1 MGRLCGSFLLAALLT
16 GTLPTEA
23 ESQTSA
29 SSQEEALAINLAD
42 VDWGP
47 PGNTPRF
54 PQGVR
59 TKQLGIDPDNGG
71 PTYYAKFPA
80 GSHFDLH
87 WHTHAEHVAVMS
99 GTVTIVLGE
108 EAHTL
113 STGGFIVIPAK
124 MNHSWD
130 VSVGGEDAVIL
141 VRRRGPADFH
151 FVD

>member
-1 MGRLCGSFLLAALLT
+1 MGRLCGSVLLAALLT
-16 GTLPTEA
+16 GTLRTEA

-87 WHTHAEHVAVMS
+87 LHT
-99 GTVTIVLGE
+99 T
-108 EAHTL
+108 
-113 STGGFIVIPAK
+113 
-124 MNHSWD
+124 
-130 VSVGGEDAVIL
+130 
-141 VRRRGPADFH
+141 
-151 FVD
+151 